1 MDNISLYYGIVPI
14 KQYNEK
20 HPRVVVFCVLLTWGV
35 NIHLSKLF
43 VGHDFDIPKETPTEE
58 TTSAVVKDGSRR
70 WQDTNVWVFRGNS
83 SFGPVKKLWSAWLF
97 LSSLDPCYVLILYV
111 FVVKQK
117 STWELPEAR
126 WYGYGLIRVS
136 DFWDCIG
143 YSSIFTLNILCITV
157 FCCPSQVVSWNSSIQ
172 EYALMVITFTCFLKS
187 RRMSCHTWAVKH
199 TLVVWVNEVVG
210 HTSIPTN
217 KYNGMGQRLMLCG
230 SFGPVLNSFHS
241 VGEDS

>member
-1 MDNISLYYGIVPI
+1 MDLSWSKSTMKSIASEIFFLRFAHLRCQHPSLQVICRSWLR
-14 KQYNEK
+14 
-20 HPRVVVFCVLLTWGV
+20 HP
-35 NIHLSKLF
+35 
-43 VGHDFDIPKETPTEE
+43 VGNLDRRDNLCSCEGWIPKMTRHQRLSLPWKFILRPCKK
-58 TTSAVVKDGSRR
+58 AVKC
-70 WQDTNVWVFRGNS
+70 
-83 SFGPVKKLWSAWLF
+83 LAF
-97 LSSLDPCYVLILYV
+97 LSSLDPCCVLILYV

-126 WYGYGLIRVS
+126 CYGYGVIRLS

-143 YSSIFTLNILCITV
+143 YNSIFTLNILCMTV
-157 FCCPSQVVSWNSSIQ
+157 FCCPWQVVSWNASIQ

-199 TLVVWVNEVVG
+199 TLVVWVNEVIG